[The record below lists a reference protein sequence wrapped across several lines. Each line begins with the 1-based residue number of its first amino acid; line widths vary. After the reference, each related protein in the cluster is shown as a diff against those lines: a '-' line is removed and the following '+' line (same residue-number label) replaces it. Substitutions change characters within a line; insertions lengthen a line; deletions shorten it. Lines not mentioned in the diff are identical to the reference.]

1 MAAINTLII
10 EHEVRNNF
18 QGYYL
23 DFGGVESRFKVFFVM
38 RISTFGEARLNMGQ
52 IQCRAPS

>member
-1 MAAINTLII
+1 MAAINILII
-10 EHEVRNNF
+10 EHEGRNNF

-38 RISTFGEARLNMGQ
+38 RISALNMGQ